1 MSLTKKQL
9 YFLIIAGILLPVL
22 CVVHLFSGQ
31 ISIEFQD
38 FSNSLFHYNNQDT
51 NQIIVRELRIPRML
65 MAVIAGGGLSLAGL
79 LMQTLFNNPLA
90 GPFVLGINSGSSL
103 FVAFSIMTGIPFLSS
118 DFGIISSA
126 LIGAFSFGVLIMFFS
141 LFVRSHVSLLL
152 IGLMLGSFTGAI
164 VFILQAAS
172 SSEELKSFTMWAM
185 GSLQNTEL
193 SQLPI
198 ISSLFILGIIGSI
211 LLIKPLNTL
220 TIGEEEAKLLGT
232 NYKTIRLVI
241 IVITAL
247 FTGLVTAFCGP
258 IAFVGLAVPNLV
270 RIIFK
275 TQNHFVLIFASVFIG
290 GAFILICDILI
301 QTLES
306 SIHIPINAFTS
317 LVGAP
322 FVVLIVLKRLA

>member
-1 MSLTKKQL
+1 
-9 YFLIIAGILLPVL
+9 
-22 CVVHLFSGQ
+22 
-31 ISIEFQD
+31 
-38 FSNSLFHYNNQDT
+38 
-51 NQIIVRELRIPRML
+51 
-65 MAVIAGGGLSLAGL
+65 
-79 LMQTLFNNPLA
+79 
-90 GPFVLGINSGSSL
+90 
-103 FVAFSIMTGIPFLSS
+103 
-118 DFGIISSA
+118 
-126 LIGAFSFGVLIMFFS
+126 
-141 LFVRSHVSLLL
+141 
-152 IGLMLGSFTGAI
+152 
-164 VFILQAAS
+164 
-172 SSEELKSFTMWAM
+172 MWAM

-301 QTLES
+301 QILES